1 MIVGARGPRLLDDE
15 GREYLDL
22 CAGYGSVW
30 LGHGHPAVRQAL
42 ASQLERYAAPG
53 YLPEATLERA
63 QRAFLPFLPAG
74 HFLGGIYSTGMEA
87 VETALRAA
95 RAQTGRT
102 DVAGF
107 VGSEHG
113 RSFLTAAI
121 GSGQPVP
128 FAHTL
133 PGFAHDPGRLL
144 AEWRALVR
152 RVPLAAVLVEP
163 IQMTGGGHALA
174 EQFGRELLASARA
187 EGIVVI
193 FDEALTAPHRCGARY
208 FWQALGEAPD
218 IVVLGKGIAN
228 GFPAS
233 ALTLRTGVA
242 WDRERVR
249 PGSTYWN
256 HPLAC
261 VAVAATL
268 ETLAAMPDIDAR
280 VAAIGAVVRER
291 LGRFELRG
299 RGAMWCLGSP
309 RADRQKALAEALLAQ
324 GVVVSYYD
332 RYLRL
337 LPTLDTSTE
346 TLASACD
353 AIAAA
358 HVALFG

>member
-1 MIVGARGPRLLDDE
+1 MIVGARGPHLLDDE
-15 GREYLDL
+15 GREYIDL

-30 LGHGHPAVRQAL
+30 LGHGHPAVREAL
-42 ASQLERYAAPG
+42 AKQLERYAAPG
-53 YLPEATLERA
+53 YLPEAALERA
-63 QRAFLPFLPAG
+63 RHAFVPFLPPG
-74 HFLGGIYSTGMEA
+74 HFLGGLYSTGMEA
-87 VETALRAA
+87 IETALRAA
-95 RAQTGRT
+95 RAHTGRT

-107 VGSEHG
+107 AGSEHG
-113 RSFLTAAI
+113 RSYLTAAI
-121 GSGQPVP
+121 GGAYGAAHV
-128 FAHTL
+128 HTL
-133 PGFAHDPGRLL
+133 PGFDREGAQLL
-144 AEWRALVR
+144 DEWRALVR

-163 IQMTGGGHALA
+163 IQMTGGGHVLPAAL
-174 EQFGRELLASARA
+174 GRELLASARA
-187 EGIVVI
+187 AGVVVI
-193 FDEALTAPHRCGARY
+193 FDETLTGLHRCGPRY
-208 FWQALGEAPD
+208 FWQTLGEAPD
-218 IVVLGKGIAN
+218 ILVLGKGVAN

-233 ALTLRTGVA
+233 ALTLREGTA

-249 PGSTYWN
+249 PGSTYRN

-268 ETLAAMPDIDAR
+268 ETLAAMPEVDAR
-280 VAAIGAVVRER
+280 VTAIGALVRER

-309 RADRQKALAEALLAQ
+309 RADRQKALADALLAK

-337 LPTLDTSTE
+337 LPTLDIPLE